1 MRDKK
6 KYCFYMM
13 LAMALLCAGIVFS
26 ISFQASAAGAVNNNI
41 DAFKELQGDAGYIN
55 VPDNYYLDM
64 EDTDLLETGY
74 WLLNS
79 IANLLFTFI
88 RWLANVV
95 VMLFYQ
101 CMTFDMAE
109 LFKDQI
115 DAIQE
120 TLNSGIFQ
128 PLFLL
133 GFCGCAIV
141 LLKKMLRRDLMG
153 AFGQILKVVG
163 IVILSFLVV
172 RDSATVLSAA
182 TGITKSI
189 SAQAMVGMQGNV
201 ATTDF
206 AAESAGVLWVNLIHQ
221 PWKFIEFGEEADTV
235 TEEEVGLFLGNEVDS
250 PNRKDAV
257 KNHNGTAFS
266 KKRAGEKIG
275 FMFLYLIPFVVK
287 SLVYILLALLTLVFQ
302 LIAVFYVVL
311 APVVLILAMVPG
323 YEGLL
328 GVWLRKILE
337 SQLSILIMSF
347 IIGLLVKV
355 DQMLFDMCAVAW
367 GWLVVMIVQTVMAVF
382 IILKKDQLIGALSKL
397 QKGAASPGYAKS
409 MLIKSGDGFSLANRG
424 IKTTTKAAGKFYD
437 YITAPEASSSVG
449 NKTRKYQHSAVGSE
463 SDGQTAVI
471 QAGSFEPER
480 GENGHAYVE
489 RPSFSRFFAGSG
501 AEGRAVGFEMEYVSL
516 HMRMDAYQTAPE
528 PHTEVLRPR
537 MDNAADAAGAGN
549 ENVQFAYTEEQR
561 ERVIRRAA
569 VRNYRDNAGR
579 RTAPR
584 TGRQERESNVQAQ
597 PTQER
602 HAAHT
607 RNNVPARIRE
617 RQESTMPVQRPQS
630 SVRRENE

>member
-6 KYCFYMM
+6 KYCLYMM

-95 VMLFYQ
+95 VTLFYQ

-235 TEEEVGLFLGNEVDS
+235 TEEEVATFLSLKVDDDK
-250 PNRKDAV
+250 RKEAI
-257 KNHNGTAFS
+257 KSHNGMAFN
-266 KKRAGEKIG
+266 KGRAGEKIG

-424 IKTTTKAAGKFYD
+424 IKTTRKAAERVYD
-437 YITAPEASSSVG
+437 YITAPEAGSSAG
-449 NKTRKYQHSAVGSE
+449 KRTRKYQHSVIDGNNGHAAVL
-463 SDGQTAVI
+463 
-471 QAGSFEPER
+471 QAGSYEPEQ
-480 GENGHAYVE
+480 GENGHVFVE
-489 RPSFSRFFAGSG
+489 RPSFSRFFAGGG
-501 AEGRAVGFEMEYVSL
+501 AEGRAVGFEMEYVSM

-537 MDNAADAAGAGN
+537 MDNAGADSG
-549 ENVQFAYTEEQR
+549 NVQFAYAEEQR

-584 TGRQERESNVQAQ
+584 TGRQEQESNAPTQ

-602 HAAHT
+602 YAAHT
-607 RNNVPARIRE
+607 RNSVPVRIRE